1 MILLEIEEACQYEVN
16 EEAREYDIHQVSGK
30 VDLQYE
36 CGEIIQCNRRNGI
49 ICGQKCKIVSVYNYG
64 SLWKFS
70 SESLHFIMEF
80 ESRKLRLRIKGRMLD
95 V

>member
-36 CGEIIQCNRRNGI
+36 CGEII
-49 ICGQKCKIVSVYNYG
+49 
-64 SLWKFS
+64 
-70 SESLHFIMEF
+70 H
-80 ESRKLRLRIKGRMLD
+80 RIGGMA
-95 V
+95 